1 LYALRVESFFERSVS
16 THWQIQIFKCL
27 FNHPVLARRSLISD
41 GLRDPF
47 IAMGRLGVIQQLR
60 GSNFTQFWTP
70 FPPSRVD
77 KYVNFTILSIL
88 CHVTPP
94 WTFYWLPT
102 PSSFPRSYWMPPL
115 GKNKIET
122 TPITLC
128 QILGHDLFCGK
139 SAMLAINMDFS
150 SPRNYSE
157 NDRSFAHIPIRKLA
171 FFFSWTCSRA
181 FAERG
186 SYAEAKLGFRGQN
199 WNLP

>member
-1 LYALRVESFFERSVS
+1 MFSFYGTLRGYS
-16 THWQIQIFKCL
+16 L
-27 FNHPVLARRSLISD
+27 FNNYLDQILP
-41 GLRDPF
+41 
-47 IAMGRLGVIQQLR
+47 
-60 GSNFTQFWTP
+60 NFG
-70 FPPSRVD
+70 PPRVD
-77 KYVNFTILSIL
+77 KNGHFTYYLSF
-88 CHVTPP
+88 VTWPLRGLSTDP
-94 WTFYWLPT
+94 LP

-171 FFFSWTCSRA
+171 FFSCELAAGLLLS
-181 FAERG
+181 
-186 SYAEAKLGFRGQN
+186 EAVMLR
-199 WNLP
+199 LS

>member
-1 LYALRVESFFERSVS
+1 MLLPLNKLGLVDFTKIS
-16 THWQIQIFKCL
+16 IDI
-27 FNHPVLARRSLISD
+27 LIN
-41 GLRDPF
+41 
-47 IAMGRLGVIQQLR
+47 
-60 GSNFTQFWTP
+60 SNFQVP
-70 FPPSRVD
+70 FQPPCFSQTFFNIRRTARPLHCNGQVRGHSTTTWFKFYPILNPSPL
-77 KYVNFTILSIL
+77 KYLSF
-88 CHVTPP
+88 VTWPLHGLSTDP
-94 WTFYWLPT
+94 QP

-171 FFFSWTCSRA
+171 FFSRELA
-181 FAERG
+181 AG
-186 SYAEAKLGFRGQN
+186 LLLSEAVMLR
-199 WNLP
+199 LS